1 MSDDSDKAFN
11 KILDALDRVIEVEK
25 IENQLFL

>member
-25 IENQLFL
+25 IEN